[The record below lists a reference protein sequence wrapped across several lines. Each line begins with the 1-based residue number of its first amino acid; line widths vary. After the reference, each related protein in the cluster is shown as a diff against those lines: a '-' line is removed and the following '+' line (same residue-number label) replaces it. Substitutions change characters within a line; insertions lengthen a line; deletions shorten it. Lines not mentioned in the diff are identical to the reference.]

1 MIFPYLLLAAAVV
14 LEIIATGSL
23 PATEGFTKLK
33 PSLISIIGYA
43 LCFFCFG
50 IALTHL
56 HLGIAYATWGAIGTA
71 ATPVIGY
78 VLYHQGIT
86 KIGLFAMA
94 LIIVSVVVLNLYG

>member
-1 MIFPYLLLAAAVV
+1 MIVSYLLLAAAVI

-33 PSLISIIGYA
+33 PSLISIVGYV

-50 IALTHL
+50 LALL
-56 HLGIAYATWGAIGTA
+56 RLDLGIAYATWGAVGTA

-78 VLYHQGIT
+78 FLYKQGIT
-86 KIGLFAMA
+86 KTGLFAMV
-94 LIIVSVVVLNLYG
+94 LIIASVVVLNLYG